1 MVITIQ
7 IWFGLTRLK
16 KDFSVF
22 IFDPTA
28 ISGTA
33 VRETGVSWH
42 HIKGLLKPL
51 EHHMVYYAIEGFKKG
66 PPETTRGP

>member
-42 HIKGLLKPL
+42 HGGL
-51 EHHMVYYAIEGFKKG
+51 IEA
-66 PPETTRGP
+66 PRPITTLLYCGGLRGA